1 MGRAEHPKGA
11 ADTYKD
17 WGDAMDWAS
26 APSKEIQIIVYSSPG
41 DAPAEDEPSSQLF
54 FCVLILSIS
63 PFQYF
68 CLLKA
73 VRIKSYLRNILEL
86 IFLSCWE
93 DTETESL
100 CWTKKC

>member
-1 MGRAEHPKGA
+1 MPWTEPVLPARK
-11 ADTYKD
+11 
-17 WGDAMDWAS
+17 
-26 APSKEIQIIVYSSPG
+26 SKFILYSSPG
-41 DAPAEDEPSSQLF
+41 DAPAEDEPSSQFF

-63 PFQYF
+63 PFHYF

-73 VRIKSYLRNILEL
+73 VKIKSYLRNILEL

-100 CWTKKC
+100 C